1 MNRLKIISMAGLA
14 ALDLVAV
21 LFAWRSFSGADAT
34 DRLPVRSASTIV
46 PAALSDA
53 SAATE
58 GNDPETLARPLFA
71 KSRRPWQG
79 GPPLANEASAAPP
92 PAGLKLRAI
101 VGFNRSAHA
110 FVISSAA
117 AEGKWLSVG
126 EKFENW
132 TVDSIAEQEI
142 ALRQNAGLLR
152 VGLDYDGSTPPA
164 GPIAAPPPSAKT
176 ETRDDAPAAKALASD
191 PFSAI
196 RDAKRSGH

>member
-1 MNRLKIISMAGLA
+1 MNRLKIILMAGLA

-79 GPPLANEASAAPP
+79 GPRLANEASPAPP
-92 PAGLKLRAI
+92 QKANGLA
-101 VGFNRSAHA
+101 
-110 FVISSAA
+110 
-117 AEGKWLSVG
+117 
-126 EKFENW
+126 
-132 TVDSIAEQEI
+132 
-142 ALRQNAGLLR
+142 
-152 VGLDYDGSTPPA
+152 
-164 GPIAAPPPSAKT
+164 SAKNSRT
-176 ETRDDAPAAKALASD
+176 GPSIRSPPRKSPCVRTLVFFASGSITMARLRLLGPYPRLRRRRKPRPETMRRLRKPWFQT
-191 PFSAI
+191 PF
-196 RDAKRSGH
+196 RR